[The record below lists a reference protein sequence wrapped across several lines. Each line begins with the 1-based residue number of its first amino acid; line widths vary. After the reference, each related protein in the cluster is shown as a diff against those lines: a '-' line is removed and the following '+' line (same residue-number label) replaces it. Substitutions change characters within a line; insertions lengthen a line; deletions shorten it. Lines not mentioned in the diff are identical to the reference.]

1 MKLFKI
7 FTGMSFGLIALTSF
21 NAHADILLN
30 CNWEVTQVVTIPG
43 SPGGTV
49 TVSQCKDGNVIA
61 ASRSVGTGNTI
72 CGLNPSTG
80 YRVEGDCHTPKV
92 FKITAP
98 NSSSSSSSP
107 FVCPMAGQVYGNV
120 VVGLG
125 QPGVFPADSIN
136 RFCQADIYPWY
147 CGYTAVAITTTTSGT
162 TLKVTCITK

>member
-7 FTGMSFGLIALTSF
+7 LSGISFGLIALTSF

-30 CNWEVTQVVTIPG
+30 CTWEVTQVITIPG

-61 ASRSVGTGNTI
+61 ATRAVGSGNNI
-72 CGLNPSTG
+72 CGLTPSTG

-92 FKITAP
+92 FKITTP
-98 NSSSSSSSP
+98 TSSSSSSSP

-120 VVGLG
+120 VVGMG
-125 QPGVFPADSIN
+125 QPAFPADLIN
-136 RFCQADIYPWY
+136 RFCKADIYPWH
-147 CGYTAVAITTTTSGT
+147 CGYTAVAISTTASGA